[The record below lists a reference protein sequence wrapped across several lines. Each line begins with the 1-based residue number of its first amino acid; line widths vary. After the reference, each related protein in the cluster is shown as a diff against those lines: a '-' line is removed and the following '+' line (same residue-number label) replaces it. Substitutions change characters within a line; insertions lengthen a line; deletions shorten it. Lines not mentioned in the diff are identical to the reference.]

1 MDESR
6 MPKGRRRLPPLNPLR
21 AFEATA
27 RHLSFTKAAEE
38 LSVTQG
44 AVSRSVSTLE
54 EYLGFPLFERLPGS
68 LTIDRVNQQF
78 AHAVT
83 DAFARISD
91 ALDDLVEHRTH
102 TILAVRA
109 YTAFMIRWLI
119 PHLPRFHLLHP
130 EIEVRLIAANER
142 VRFEHDFADV
152 RIRYGHGKWRN
163 VRSVLLLPDELMP
176 VCSPQLL
183 GSGRSGPDA
192 LRSAPLLH
200 HSMRRHDWS
209 DWLDSVG
216 MRDLAP
222 GKERY
227 FEEASVMV
235 EAALAGMGIAITQR
249 AFVHEELRN
258 GRLVMPFDHVLRR
271 NAGYYATYQE
281 SGDKSPAVVAFCD
294 WLHEITAT
302 GRAADCPRVVA

>member
-6 MPKGRRRLPPLNPLR
+6 MRKPRRRLPPLNPLR

-68 LTIDRVNQQF
+68 LAIDRANQQF

-83 DAFARISD
+83 DAFARLSD
-91 ALDDLVEHRTH
+91 ALDDLVEQRTH

-109 YTAFMIRWLI
+109 YTAFMIHWLI
-119 PHLPRFHLLHP
+119 PYLPRFHLLHP

-163 VRSVLLLPDELMP
+163 VHSVPLLPDELIP

-183 GSGRSGPDA
+183 GGGRSGIDV

-200 HSMRRHDWS
+200 HSMRRHDWP
-209 DWLDSVG
+209 DWLESAGVRCFTPD
-216 MRDLAP
+216 
-222 GKERY
+222 KERS

-249 AFVHEELRN
+249 AFVHDELRN

-271 NAGYYATYQE
+271 NAGYYATYQD
-281 SGDKSPAVVAFCD
+281 SGDQSPAVIAFCD
-294 WLHEITAT
+294 WLQEITSS
-302 GRAADCPRVVA
+302 GRVADQAALS